1 MSKENDYQDLDDWND
16 ADIDDDEQNNDSL
29 LDSIKGRKDARRQVD
44 DLLEER
50 RLRTQMIDEF

>member
-50 RLRTQMIDEF
+50 RLRAQMIDEF